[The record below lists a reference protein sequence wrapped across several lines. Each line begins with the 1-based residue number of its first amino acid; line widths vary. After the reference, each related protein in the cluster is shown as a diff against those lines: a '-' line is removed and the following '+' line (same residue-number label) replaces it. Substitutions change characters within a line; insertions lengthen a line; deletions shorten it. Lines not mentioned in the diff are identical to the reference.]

1 MGILDGYQPNI
12 AQIAAVLG
20 VNVQW
25 LPKKW
30 MQPYTFG
37 LLFEK
42 IEQRQ
47 QQESIWAQCWQVEIR
62 QAIKELRLY
71 LDKLRKKCD
80 RISQYDSM
88 NLLHPSL
95 QNFINLQAELLIPS

>member
-1 MGILDGYQPNI
+1 MGIDEQPFLVEPVNAIAIGLQVRHQLRILWLGILDGYQPNI
-12 AQIAAVLG
+12 AQIAALLG

-47 QQESIWAQCWQVEIR
+47 QQESIWA
-62 QAIKELRLY
+62 
-71 LDKLRKKCD
+71 
-80 RISQYDSM
+80 
-88 NLLHPSL
+88 
-95 QNFINLQAELLIPS
+95 